1 MLRYAVKGDL
11 PRIAEI
17 YWSVWHETHGPLMPQ
32 GERDRRTRD
41 FFLKKISSFAPCA
54 LVKEQDGVI
63 VAFSAWQGVQVG
75 QLFVEPKWRG
85 TGIAAEL
92 MAATEAELVKSGVD
106 EGELHCVVGNDRA
119 RRFYERLGWQSQGEF
134 QEETAGSEDGVSFWR
149 MTKTLSA
156 Q

>member
-1 MLRYAVKGDL
+1 MLRYATKGDL

-32 GERDRRTRD
+32 GECLRRTQD

-54 LVKEQDGVI
+54 LVAERDGAI
-63 VAFSAWQGVQVG
+63 IAFSAWQGVLVG

-85 TGIAAEL
+85 TGIAQEL
-92 MAATEAELVKSGVD
+92 MDATEAELVKSGVD

-119 RRFYERLGWQSQGEF
+119 RRFYERLGWVSQGEF
-134 QEETAGSEDGVSFWR
+134 SEETAGSEDGVSFWR

-156 Q
+156 